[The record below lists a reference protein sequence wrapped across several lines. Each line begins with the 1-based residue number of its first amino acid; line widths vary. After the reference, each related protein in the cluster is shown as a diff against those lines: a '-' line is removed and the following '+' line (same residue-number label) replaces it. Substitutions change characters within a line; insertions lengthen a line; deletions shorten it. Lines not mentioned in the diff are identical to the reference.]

1 MSNYK
6 ILKEYQTNLTYLMD
20 ILGSKTTDNIMLTK
34 ICKYILGDL
43 FVGVF
48 PSDQVPIIKN
58 NEMYIINTDNKKGVH
73 WIACYKYRNKIFC
86 YDSFDR
92 DIKTLSQF
100 WSKNKNLINANKDRD
115 QSYTEEN
122 CGARCVAWSI
132 SFNKHKTKVINI
144 K

>member
-1 MSNYK
+1 
-6 ILKEYQTNLTYLMD
+6 
-20 ILGSKTTDNIMLTK
+20 
-34 ICKYILGDL
+34 
-43 FVGVF
+43 
-48 PSDQVPIIKN
+48 
-58 NEMYIINTDNKKGVH
+58 MYIINTDNKKGVH

-115 QSYTEEN
+115 QSCTEEN
-122 CGARCVAWSI
+122 CGARCVAWLI

-144 K
+144 I